1 MRREPGGEANN
12 YSEPILPVLG
22 CHDFPLWKVPPTH
35 SPVNGNPAGGE
46 WVHCNYHSGNGIFS
60 VHWRMGWWDFPQ
72 WVSASCLLRLLRSA
86 PRCTLTKCLWSSA
99 AASGIVRVAL
109 SAPFSSF
116 CVLVEQML
124 FTAVKSCAL
133 PMSLHTYFPIIF
145 IKLREILK
153 IKKNSR

>member
-1 MRREPGGEANN
+1 MVSESLPQTN
-12 YSEPILPVLG
+12 YSELRSWT
-22 CHDFPLWKVPPTH
+22 LWTCAPSAH
-35 SPVNGNPAGGE
+35 SKTVF
-46 WVHCNYHSGNGIFS
+46 H
-60 VHWRMGWWDFPQ
+60 
-72 WVSASCLLRLLRSA
+72 LRSA

-133 PMSLHTYFPIIF
+133 PMSLHTYFPVIF

-153 IKKNSR
+153 IKKTADEQIAGVSDVEVLQHDAL